1 MFDYVRAR
9 HPDAPW
15 ENGGL
20 LLAKESRATAA
31 ATDSSGDAVDDEKEK
46 VEDEEQEQEQQEE
59 QPSSSR
65 FPEHWGP
72 EPRIQTRDYRQLP
85 GGYGMG
91 SGTLARW
98 IQENLD
104 KDKAAAA
111 QPPTEG
117 EGGDL

>member
-1 MFDYVRAR
+1 MTDLFDYVRVR

-15 ENGGL
+15 EDGVL
-20 LLAKESRATAA
+20 LLAKRTKATA
-31 ATDSSGDAVDDEKEK
+31 ATDSSGDSVDDEKEK
-46 VEDEEQEQEQQEE
+46 AEDEEQEE

-72 EPRIQTRDYRQLP
+72 EPRMQTRDYRQLP

-111 QPPTEG
+111 AQPPTAG
-117 EGGDL
+117 EGDL